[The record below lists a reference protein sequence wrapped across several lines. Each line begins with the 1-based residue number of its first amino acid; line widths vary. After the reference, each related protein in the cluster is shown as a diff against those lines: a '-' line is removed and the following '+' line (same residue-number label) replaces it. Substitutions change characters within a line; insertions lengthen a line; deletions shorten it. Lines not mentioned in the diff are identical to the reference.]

1 MSLSRTT
8 RKGLA
13 GTTVA
18 KAVALIGVVALA
30 ATACG
35 KSSTST
41 SSATTAAPS
50 GSTTTAAGSGGS
62 CTSTAGTTG
71 PGVGATTVGFIY
83 VGSTSDFGYNQAAHA
98 GSDALKAACPN
109 LKILEA
115 PETPETSNMVTVAE
129 QMIGQGA
136 KIIFS
141 TSYGYKDYAVT
152 LAAKHPDVAVL
163 QQGNL
168 ITPPVGA
175 NINTYFGDVWQTVY
189 LGGIAAAKA
198 SKTNKLGF
206 IAAFPIPQ
214 TLLNIDAF
222 ELGAQTVNPAI
233 QTFTVFTGAWCD
245 PAKQADAT
253 NSLFGQGIDVFS
265 QHQDCTSTI
274 IKTAE
279 SKGAYSVGYH
289 YDAQSL
295 APQGW
300 LTGSEWQ
307 WGPLYTTMV
316 KTILA
321 GKFSGGPFNTNYTAG
336 FTSKDVASPLSLAP
350 FGPSVTS
357 ATKDLIA
364 AAKAK
369 ILSGTSPYTGPIT
382 DQSGTVRIP
391 AGQTAT
397 ADQLSS
403 LCYLVKGVVGTV
415 PACSA

>member
-1 MSLSRTT
+1 MSLSRT
-8 RKGLA
+8 
-13 GTTVA
+13 
-18 KAVALIGVVALA
+18 VALMGVVALA
-30 ATACG
+30 AAACS
-35 KSSTST
+35 K
-41 SSATTAAPS
+41 
-50 GSTTTAAGSGGS
+50 STTTAATTGTTAGGTATTTTVSAAGTSGS
-62 CTSTAGTTG
+62 CTSPAGVTG
-71 PGVGATTVGFIY
+71 PGVGTTTIGFIY

-98 GSDALKAACPN
+98 GADALKAACPN
-109 LKILEA
+109 FKILEA

-168 ITPPVGA
+168 ITPPVGP

-198 SKTNKLGF
+198 SKSNKLGF

-245 PAKQADAT
+245 PAKQADAAS
-253 NSLFGQGIDVFS
+253 SLIGQGADVLS

-289 YDAQSL
+289 YNAASL

-307 WGPLYTTMV
+307 WGPLYIAMV
-316 KTILA
+316 KNIMA
-321 GKFSGGPFNTNYTAG
+321 GKFTGGPFNTNYTAG
-336 FTSKDVASPLSLAP
+336 FTSTDVASPLALAP

-357 ATKDLIA
+357 ATQTLIA
-364 AAKAK
+364 TAKAK
-369 ILSGTSPYTGPIT
+369 ILAGTSPYTGPIT
-382 DQSGTVRIP
+382 DQAGTVRIP

-397 ADQLSS
+397 ATQLSS

-415 PACSA
+415 PAC